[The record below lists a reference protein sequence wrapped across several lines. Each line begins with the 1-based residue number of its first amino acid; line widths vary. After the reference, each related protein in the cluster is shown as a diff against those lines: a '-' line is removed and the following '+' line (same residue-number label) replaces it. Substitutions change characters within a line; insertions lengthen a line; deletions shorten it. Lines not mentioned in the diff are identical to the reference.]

1 MKGNRPFTKYGIIFY
16 GCLIF
21 AALSFL
27 SSCSLS
33 KKIAKQADS
42 ILFKDTIIS
51 TGHIGISIYEPA
63 ANKYWYNYDAEKY
76 FVPASNAKLFTMYA
90 AMKYLGDSLVG
101 LRYQQ
106 TDSGLIIYP
115 TGDPTFLNADFTQQ
129 PVFNFLKAQTHIMY
143 NSAHFTDALG
153 KGWAWDDYM
162 DPYMVQRSE
171 FPIYSNLI
179 SVYNSASTFRIIP
192 PNIPLHFQNQPLKDV
207 YTLSRTISRKWDSND
222 VTMATSLL
230 APQKNVYQIPL
241 VANYYQLPQFLSD
254 TLQQKVKFIDMLIKD
269 SSKANAKKFSK
280 IYSQPTDSLLK
291 PMLYTSDN
299 FFAEQSLLMVSNEHL
314 GYMGTDAIIDTL
326 LKTDL
331 RDVPQKPRWVDGC
344 GLSRYN
350 LFSPL
355 SFVYILNK
363 AKNEFGIQRLQSI
376 LPTGGQGTLKNFYQ
390 KDSSFI
396 FAKTGSLSNNSAISG
411 MLYSKKGKLLIFS
424 VLANQFVGSAT
435 KVRHSVE
442 KFLEA
447 IREKY

>member
-1 MKGNRPFTKYGIIFY
+1 MKGNRPFIKYGIIF
-16 GCLIF
+16 GCVIF
-21 AALSFL
+21 AGISFL
-27 SSCSLS
+27 SSCSIS

-51 TGHIGISIYEPA
+51 SGHIGISIYEPA
-63 ANKYWYNYDAEKY
+63 TNKYWYNYNAEKY

-90 AMKYLGDSLVG
+90 AMKYLSDSLVG

-106 TDSGLIIYP
+106 TDSGLEIYP
-115 TGDPTFLNADFTQQ
+115 TADPTFLNADFTRQ
-129 PVFNFLKAQTHIMY
+129 PVFYFLKANHDIIY

-179 SVYNSASTFRIIP
+179 SVYKNGPAFNIIP
-192 PNIPLHFQNQPLKDV
+192 AGIPLHLQDQPLKDA
-207 YTLSRTISRKWDSND
+207 YNLSRTIFRKWYTND
-222 VTMATSLL
+222 VSLVTSSM
-230 APQKNVYQIPL
+230 PTQKNVYQIPL
-241 VANYYQLPQFLSD
+241 VVNNYEVADFLSD
-254 TLQQKVKFIDMLIKD
+254 TLKQKIHFIDKPVKD
-269 SSKANAKKFSK
+269 SLKVTEEKYRK

-299 FFAEQSLLMVSNEHL
+299 FFAEQSLLMVSNEHI
-314 GYMGTDAIIDTL
+314 GYMSTDAIIDTL
-326 LKTDL
+326 LKIDL
-331 RDVPQKPRWVDGC
+331 QDVPQKPRWVDGC

-363 AKNEFGIQRLQSI
+363 TKNEFGIRRLQSI
-376 LPTGGQGTLKNFYQ
+376 LPTGGEGTLKNFYQ

-411 MLYSKKGKLLIFS
+411 ILYSKKGKLLIFS
-424 VLANQFVGSAT
+424 ILTNQFIGNAT
-435 KVRHSVE
+435 KARHSVE

>member
-1 MKGNRPFTKYGIIFY
+1 MKGNRPFTKHGIILY

-21 AALSFL
+21 AAVSFL

-63 ANKYWYNYDAEKY
+63 TNKYWYNYDAEKY

-106 TDSGLIIYP
+106 TDSGLAIYP

-129 PVFNFLKAQTHIMY
+129 PVFNFLKAQTNIMY

-179 SVYNSASTFRIIP
+179 SVYNNGSAFNIIP
-192 PNIPLHFQNQPLKDV
+192 PNIPLHLQNQPLKDAYNV
-207 YTLSRTISRKWDSND
+207 SRTISRKWDSND

-241 VANYYQLPQFLSD
+241 VANYYQLPNFLSD
-254 TLQQKVKFIDMLIKD
+254 TLQQKVKFIDKLIKD
-269 SSKANAKKFSK
+269 SSKANAKNLSK

-299 FFAEQSLLMVSNEHL
+299 FFAEQSL
-314 GYMGTDAIIDTL
+314 
-326 LKTDL
+326 
-331 RDVPQKPRWVDGC
+331 
-344 GLSRYN
+344 
-350 LFSPL
+350 
-355 SFVYILNK
+355 
-363 AKNEFGIQRLQSI
+363 
-376 LPTGGQGTLKNFYQ
+376 
-390 KDSSFI
+390 
-396 FAKTGSLSNNSAISG
+396 
-411 MLYSKKGKLLIFS
+411 
-424 VLANQFVGSAT
+424 
-435 KVRHSVE
+435 
-442 KFLEA
+442 
-447 IREKY
+447 